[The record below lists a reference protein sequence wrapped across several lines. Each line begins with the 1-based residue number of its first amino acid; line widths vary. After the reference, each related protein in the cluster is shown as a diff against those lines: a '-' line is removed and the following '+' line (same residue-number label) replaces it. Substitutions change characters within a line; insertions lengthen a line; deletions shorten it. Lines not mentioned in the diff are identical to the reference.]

1 LAQGYNSILVVVDR
15 LTKIAHFIPTTEKI
29 TAEGLA
35 RLFRDNV
42 WKLHGL
48 PESIISDR
56 GPQFAAGVIR
66 ELNVMLGIDSKLLTA
81 FHPQIDG
88 QTERMNQELE
98 QCLRM
103 FIDHQQEQ
111 WPEWLGTAEF
121 AYNNKVQTST
131 KVSLFKAN
139 SGRDP
144 RMGFEL
150 RKKGKF
156 EEANKFVERIQEIQG
171 KAKVALGKAQK
182 DMKRYVDRHRGEVE
196 EYKVGDLVLLSTKDL
211 KYQIVG
217 RRTEKLTER
226 FVRPYKV
233 KSIVSTNAIEL
244 ELPSTVRIHPVVNVS
259 RVRRYT
265 SQVEGQKKEMPQH
278 VVIEGEEEWE
288 VEKIMNKR

>member
-1 LAQGYNSILVVVDR
+1 MVVVDR